1 METHIN
7 SINSVIDFLLEYK
20 KIIEN
25 NEINSS
31 GNLDILLNNSENY
44 MNNYIETLYDILNYN
59 NNINLDNR
67 ISGIIKDSN
76 EINNNIKEIL
86 PIILYYFASKM
97 PTP

>member
-67 ISGIIKDSN
+67 ISDIIKDSN